1 MKDGSKSLPSGSS
14 GAAAAPARQTE
25 PAQGADFLEDRVEEL
40 RRRYRAG
47 TYKVDAAR
55 LSAKIIGKHVG
66 K

>member
-1 MKDGSKSLPSGSS
+1 MKDGSKSLPSGPS

-25 PAQGADFLEDRVEEL
+25 PVQGVESSEDRVEEL

-47 TYKVDAAR
+47 TYKVDAAD
-55 LSAKIIGKHVG
+55 LSAKIIGQHVQ